1 MPSSPKDLNVPV
13 LQAIFGCFES
23 RVSSGVLFF
32 YILRKLKSWC
42 SAVAVRQ
49 LLDSERDPICWS
61 WCLHTDGLKLG
72 PYQINQLG
80 DVAFILLSS
89 LAFSLE
95 TIWQVANSL
104 GSCCQESW
112 QLQNSMVYCFNWIM
126 FLNLGASLVTT
137 PGLEQAVLLVLEM
150 EPLLYLYPFFVASS
164 FSLLFLSISFLR
176 LSCGLFR
183 SEQTGGAC
191 VNRWNVKL
199 NPVGQII

>member
-104 GSCCQESW
+104 GSRCQESW

-126 FLNLGASLVTT
+126 FLNLGVSLVTT

-150 EPLLYLYPFFVASS
+150 EPLLYLYPFLSQAASVS
-164 FSLLFLSISFLR
+164 CFSASPFWGWAVGCSDLNRQEVLVW
-176 LSCGLFR
+176 
-183 SEQTGGAC
+183 TGEM
-191 VNRWNVKL
+191 WNWIL
-199 NPVGQII
+199 